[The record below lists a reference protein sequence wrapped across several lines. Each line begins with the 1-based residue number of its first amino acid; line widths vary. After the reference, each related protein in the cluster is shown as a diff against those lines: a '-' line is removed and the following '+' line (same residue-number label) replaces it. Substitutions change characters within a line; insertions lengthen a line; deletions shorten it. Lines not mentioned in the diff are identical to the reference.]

1 MLGLI
6 GKKVGMTQY
15 YKESG
20 QLCPATAIEVGPCS
34 IIQIKSEDGKDGYN
48 ALKIGFKESEKVSKP
63 NQGICKK
70 AGVDPVR
77 FMKEFRLNSVADYNQ
92 GDVLKADVFEVG
104 EKVMVRGT
112 MKGRGF
118 AGVTKRHRFK
128 GGDDT
133 HGCRSNRIPGS
144 IGASS
149 DPSRVFKGKKMP
161 GHYGATALTTKGLEV
176 LYVDLEKN
184 IILVK
189 GAVPGPNRGLVFV
202 TKQK

>member
-1 MLGLI
+1 
-6 GKKVGMTQY
+6 
-15 YKESG
+15 
-20 QLCPATAIEVGPCS
+20 
-34 IIQIKSEDGKDGYN
+34 
-48 ALKIGFKESEKVSKP
+48 
-63 NQGICKK
+63 
-70 AGVDPVR
+70 
-77 FMKEFRLNSVADYNQ
+77 MKEFRLNSVADYNQ